1 MQRQSSP
8 MTHLVLSLIAKPGSA
23 ALDGAVIGRIQ
34 SMLPA
39 RRQSMARLLAPDE
52 AWETRIEC
60 ADGFTRDDLD
70 ALVADAIG
78 GDVLAGRPVD
88 VNILPGLR
96 RRKRLL
102 IADMDS
108 TIIQQECI
116 DEMADVLGLKPE
128 IAAIT
133 ERAMRG
139 ELPFEAAL
147 SERLRLIAGLREVE
161 LQGVYATRIKEM
173 PGARKLVATM
183 QKFGAYTALVS
194 GGFTFF
200 TTRVAA
206 AVGFDTNRANTLEIE
221 DGVMTGRV
229 VGPILGKEAKLASL
243 QDLAAARGIDLG
255 DTLAVGDG
263 ANDLAMI
270 GAAGLGVAYRAKPV
284 VAAEAD
290 AGVTHGDLSALL
302 FLQGFGRVDF
312 A

>member
-1 MQRQSSP
+1 
-8 MTHLVLSLIAKPGSA
+8 MTHLVLSLIAKPGSG
-23 ALDGAVIGRIQ
+23 ALDAAAVAKIKSI
-34 SMLPA
+34 LPE
-39 RRQSMARLLAPDE
+39 RQQSMARWLSADE

-60 ADGFTRDDLD
+60 GAGFERDDLD
-70 ALVADAIG
+70 ALVTDGIRS
-78 GDVLAGRPVD
+78 DVLDGRPVD
-88 VNILPGLR
+88 VNVLPGLL
-96 RRKRLL
+96 RRKKLL

-147 SERLRLIAGLREVE
+147 LERLGLIAGLRDAE
-161 LQGVYATRIKEM
+161 LVRVYTTRIKEM

-183 QKFGAYTALVS
+183 KKFGAYTALVS

-200 TTRVAA
+200 TSRVAA
-206 AVGFDTNRANTLEIE
+206 AVGFDTNRANTLEIV
-221 DGVMTGRV
+221 DGVMTGHV

-243 QDLAAARGIDLG
+243 EDFANARGIDLKE
-255 DTLAVGDG
+255 TLAVGDG

-270 GAAGLGVAYRAKPV
+270 GAAGLGVAYRAKPI

-290 AGVTHGDLSALL
+290 ASVTHGDLTALL
-302 FLQGFGRVDF
+302 YLQGYGREEF